1 MLAGFSSTAIALQA
15 TRDIHVGLGAVASVT
30 RHPAIIAMET
40 ATLANAYPGR
50 FTMSIGHGPDVW
62 TKQMGVYPGSILGA
76 MRECLGGVRRLL
88 DGETL
93 KETGEH
99 FAFETI
105 GLEQPA
111 KGLPL
116 LVASVGPKTIELA
129 GSIADGLVVSV
140 LAGPE
145 LRCRGARASG
155 DGDAERGTSPGR
167 RNCRSTRW
175 RASRAIARRPRRGP
189 GVRRVL
195 PVDHG
200 PHADDRRLWRER
212 PAARHARARRCRAD
226 RERMPDE
233 WLDWLAICGEP
244 DECVDR
250 IRALLDAGASSVDL
264 AFRPC
269 RDDSRADGAHG
280 VGNSTETW
288 SSAGAAGLSV
298 DLFAIRALEKRAHR
312 GRRRSRA
319 LAERGPTPWAAGE
332 RWAAP
337 SRAVPGRL
345 ATSRFG

>member
-1 MLAGFSSTAIALQA
+1 MASSQAHPVGMFLHGTTPAASIAPMCRLAEELGYGEFWLSEDCYMLAGFASTAIALQA

-140 LAGPE
+140 LAGPKYVAE
-145 LRCRGARASG
+145 ARERLATAMQKAGRTGTAQLPVYALASVSRDRAAARAAARASAAFYLWIMG
-155 DGDAERGTSPGR
+155 PTLMTGVYGVNDQLRDMLGRGDAALIE
-167 RNCRSTRW
+167 N
-175 RASRAIARRPRRGP
+175 
-189 GVRRVL
+189 
-195 PVDHG
+195 
-200 PHADDRRLWRER
+200 E
-212 PAARHARARRCRAD
+212 
-226 RERMPDE
+226 MPDE

-264 AFRPC
+264 AFVP
-269 RDDSRADGAHG
+269 A
-280 VGNSTETW
+280 ETTREQMELTA
-288 SSAGAAGLSV
+288 SEILPNLV
-298 DLFAIRALEKRAHR
+298 
-312 GRRRSRA
+312 
-319 LAERGPTPWAAGE
+319 
-332 RWAAP
+332 
-337 SRAVPGRL
+337 
-345 ATSRFG
+345 